1 MAIKKTKKTGLVNS
15 KGQPMA
21 LPRFGTQKP
30 ITVSSKTK
38 GLTFAPKSTGLTGTT
53 GLPMAVPKMGVQKP
67 VNISSSIASGGL
79 TMVGGKSTGLV
90 DSKGRPMAVPR
101 MRTGGGI
108 SVPSTGVTFAN
119 APATSV
125 QQAGTTSRQSTT
137 GGTSTSSLA
146 SGTSSTPT
154 TNVVNTPNLNADA
167 INTPL
172 TLPETTVPDY
182 SKYIPPPIEQVA
194 IDAKTEK
201 DTALQDLLKSMS
213 ETPSSEESFARAQ
226 RESGVLEQQKIVG
239 DLTGQLNAIVAKG
252 QAQQLAQV
260 GQGRGIPEAIIGG
273 IQAQIG
279 RETAI
284 AALPVQAQ
292 LSAAQGNLEMAN
304 ENLETLF
311 KIYSEDAEREYN
323 NKKEM
328 KKLVYD
334 IASEKEKRALDK
346 LDKQEERAY
355 QETKD
360 LNDERLMYSKM
371 AFANGQSSLGA
382 KIAKLDY
389 KSPTFRQDLF
399 QLQTQLEDRGLAL
412 DMKIKE
418 AQLNK
423 LRMETEEIAGSNS
436 LIMPT
441 GSIEAVKSNVA
452 TIASNTKIPAT
463 AREQARKALS
473 VLNKIQEMVKDNPDG
488 NFAGGRFT
496 STLLAPLRPASMESK
511 FQKLKADEA
520 KIRQDLVTYITGAA
534 YTSLQADDVNKMI
547 PRSQLYDKQNVDRLT
562 NLTNTI
568 MGDLESVMISSGVNV
583 QLPRYE
589 DLWESEAI
597 GELSPEQEAELQ
609 ALGLL

>member
-304 ENLETLF
+304 DNLETLF
-311 KIYSEDAEREYN
+311 KIYSEDARNEFE
-323 NKKEM
+323 NKKEVR
-328 KKLVYD
+328 KLVYD

-389 KSPTFRQDLF
+389 KSPTFRQDLA
-399 QLQTQLEDRGLAL
+399 QLQTQLYDPNIELDRQLKQAQIIKLQNENNGTTINPKILGTTQFKAAQAAQNLKLTLEKAKAAVETYGNFERMSGTGAGILNSIKVQLRSEISTAL
-412 DMKIKE
+412 EQGVVVPGEAEAFDKI
-418 AQLNK
+418 AGQLNSSY
-423 LRMETEEIAGSNS
+423 LGFPNVRNSTTMASLDSLSRSMDGRIA
-436 LIMPT
+436 L
-441 GSIEAVKSNVA
+441 
-452 TIASNTKIPAT
+452 
-463 AREQARKALS
+463 QKA
-473 VLNKIQEMVKDNPDG
+473 
-488 NFAGGRFT
+488 A
-496 STLLAPLRPASMESK
+496 
-511 FQKLKADEA
+511 
-520 KIRQDLVTYITGAA
+520 
-534 YTSLQADDVNKMI
+534 
-547 PRSQLYDKQNVDRLT
+547 
-562 NLTNTI
+562 LTNTYQI
-568 MGDLESVMISSGVNV
+568 A
-583 QLPRYE
+583 PE
-589 DLWESEAI
+589 DVDTLLNI
-597 GELSPEQEAELQ
+597 TNLSDQEYADMD
-609 ALGLL
+609 ALVE